1 MFGGNTRPADYFA
14 DNANRN
20 KAKSVCF
27 QKNGK
32 DHYAKID
39 EIKINS
45 GVVKYIDSDGGG
57 SISMVQIQGVMYK

>member
-20 KAKSVCF
+20 KAKIVCF

-32 DHYAKID
+32 DHYAK
-39 EIKINS
+39 
-45 GVVKYIDSDGGG
+45 
-57 SISMVQIQGVMYK
+57 